1 LRPLW
6 LSVALAL
13 AATAPAFGASTSLDV
28 TPTTVK
34 AGHRVVVSGNANGCP
49 EGDRVTLLSKAF
61 SPRHEFAGVPA
72 VFAKVTTGAHFGHS
86 VQIPA
91 RTRPGRYTITARC
104 GGGNLGV
111 QAHLRVTSA

>member
-1 LRPLW
+1 LRRLG
-6 LSVALAL
+6 LSVAFAL
-13 AATAPAFGASTSLDV
+13 AAVAPAFGASTSLDV
-28 TPTTVK
+28 TPATVK

-72 VFAKVTTGAHFGHS
+72 VFAVVKTRGKFGHS

-91 RTRPGRYTITARC
+91 RTRPGRYRITARC

-111 QAHLRVTSA
+111 QAHIRVSRA